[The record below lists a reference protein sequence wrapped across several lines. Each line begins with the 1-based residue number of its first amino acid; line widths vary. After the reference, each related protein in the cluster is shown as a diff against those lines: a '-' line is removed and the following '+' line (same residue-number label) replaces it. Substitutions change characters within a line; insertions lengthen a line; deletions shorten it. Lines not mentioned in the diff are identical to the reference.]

1 MSLTS
6 AQEQFYSDV
15 MDNNTIEEI
24 SDFLSS
30 PADPWVLKECGIT
43 EAEYF
48 EVMEAC
54 YAQYR

>member
-1 MSLTS
+1 MTD
-6 AQEQFYSDV
+6 AQEQFYNDV

-30 PADPWVLKECGIT
+30 PADPWILKECGIT